1 MKSDMAM
8 KSMKELAAEIA
19 ATTKRV
25 RDRLAE
31 EKSEKERADR
41 EEKQSRDAEQQRI
54 SRVATIALKYLNEL
68 RDALE
73 ELGVEAS
80 VAPAHR
86 WMGTKGVRI
95 ESRSESMGE
104 IAGITFDSAVGD
116 ELRSCSLMFLRG
128 RSTRDPAV
136 SAVFVGVMRDAR
148 QEQEPVILEELDL
161 SQEVSEES
169 IQLSVQRAKEALD
182 AEGTGLQGSSDR

>member
-1 MKSDMAM
+1 
-8 KSMKELAAEIA
+8 
-19 ATTKRV
+19 
-25 RDRLAE
+25 
-31 EKSEKERADR
+31 
-41 EEKQSRDAEQQRI
+41 
-54 SRVATIALKYLNEL
+54 
-68 RDALE
+68 
-73 ELGVEAS
+73 
-80 VAPAHR
+80 
-86 WMGTKGVRI
+86 
-95 ESRSESMGE
+95 MGE

-169 IQLSVQRAKEALD
+169 IQLCVQRAKEALD
-182 AEGTGLQGSSDR
+182 AGGTGLQGSSGR